1 MKKTAI
7 ALALTLAAGTA
18 VAADVTNQSAS
29 ERARESIIDL
39 ILSGEEFSVGGQVA
53 VGGEYKEGRV
63 DAAGE
68 KEEFHNYNVTG
79 FDLFVN
85 YQKGN
90 VLGQFA
96 TEFDL
101 AEDYSSMDA
110 KFTVID
116 TWVGYKTGFGV
127 ASIGYVGD
135 SALDA
140 VDGASDQT
148 IEYGASANDASDVR
162 QFVKFE
168 GVQEGFKYGVTY
180 YGDRNADATGQK
192 GFNGYVGFANEMFS
206 VNAGYENND
215 DKNAASVEDVEQLY
229 LINGTVTFGQLT
241 IGANYSNEEAF
252 NGTDADL
259 IYVSAGYTLGD
270 LYLAGG
276 YKDNEDK
283 EAVNFGGSYQITNK
297 LAYLMDVQVDLSDN
311 QDDDLAVFAKLAYDF

>member
-68 KEEFHNYNVTG
+68 KEEFHNYGVTG

-96 TEFDL
+96 GEFDL

-110 KFTVID
+110 TFKVID

-127 ASIGYVGD
+127 ASIGYAAD

-148 IEYGASANDASDVR
+148 IEYGASAGDASDVN
-162 QFVKFE
+162 QVVKFE
-168 GVQEGFKYGVTY
+168 GIKEGFKYGISY
-180 YGDRNADATGQK
+180 YGDRNQDKEGQK

-215 DKNAASVEDVEQLY
+215 EDNTTDGIEQIY
-229 LINGTVTFGQLT
+229 LVNGTVSFGQLT
-241 IGANYSNEEAF
+241 IGANYSNEELF
-252 NGTDADL
+252 NGKDSDL
-259 IYVSAGYTLGD
+259 YFVSAGYTLGD

-276 YKDNEDK
+276 YTDK
-283 EAVNFGGSYQITNK
+283 EEFEAVNFGGSYQITNK

-311 QDDDLAVFAKLAYDF
+311 KDDDLAVFAKLAYDF